1 MPDYING
8 ILDEVPNDMQGTA
21 VTPTAANLFMVRDDI
36 EKLDDKHAETYQVKF
51 LMPDYINGILDEV
64 PNDMQGTAVTPTAAN
79 LFMVRDDIEKL
90 DDKHAETYHHLMA
103 KLLYLCK
110 RAHPDLQTVVSFL
123 MMQVTQP
130 DEYDW
135 KKLAQCI

>member
-1 MPDYING
+1 VLEDIAKRLNQKYGQKVPLTVHHGLIQDYLGMTINYS
-8 ILDEVPNDMQGTA
+8 EQG
-21 VTPTAANLFMVRDDI
+21 
-36 EKLDDKHAETYQVKF
+36 KVKF

-64 PNDMQGTAVTPTAAN
+64 PNDMQGMAVTPTAAN

-110 RAHPDLQTVVSFL
+110 WAHPDLQTVVSFL

>member
-1 MPDYING
+1 
-8 ILDEVPNDMQGTA
+8 
-21 VTPTAANLFMVRDDI
+21 
-36 EKLDDKHAETYQVKF
+36 
-51 LMPDYINGILDEV
+51 MPDYINGILDEV